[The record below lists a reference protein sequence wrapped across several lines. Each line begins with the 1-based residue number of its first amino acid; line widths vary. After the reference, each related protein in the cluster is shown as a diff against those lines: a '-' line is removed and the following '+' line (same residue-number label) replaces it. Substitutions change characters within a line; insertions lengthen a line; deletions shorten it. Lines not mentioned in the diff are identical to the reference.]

1 MFSNLT
7 SDEKKE
13 FIVEI
18 ETDVHKRN
26 PEVDHF
32 YSKKITDCCN
42 NIKFLSAH
50 SDVADLII
58 KRAVNIFKLLQPHH

>member
-1 MFSNLT
+1 MT
-7 SDEKKE
+7 IEDKKE

-18 ETDVHKRN
+18 ETDVHKHN

-42 NIKFLSAH
+42 NIKFLTTF

-58 KRAVNIFKLLQPHH
+58 KKVVNRFKLLQPHH